1 MELLWPDSGKE
12 AASNNLRRALYISR
26 KAFDAVAGSRYLA
39 SEDRSLVL
47 SPENELWVDVEAFEE
62 ATALARRSRNPAAY
76 RAALE
81 LYTGDLLPEDPYE
94 EWAEGRR
101 GHLRRLY
108 LALLIELARLNEER
122 GDYGP
127 AVEALRRAVAEEPTN
142 EATHAGLM
150 HVYALSGRRRDA
162 LAQYERLREALSG
175 PPGAE
180 PGVTIRRLRDEIA
193 LDGRLSTKNLPAGE
207 VTPEA
212 GGHNLPAQRTS
223 FIGREREIVEVE
235 RALAIEKQPWS
246 TPG

>member
-1 MELLWPDSGKE
+1 VSSRTLGAKRWRLRKAADLIKVLSLAPKHRLSRERAMELLWSDSGRE
-12 AASNNLRRALYISR
+12 AASNNLRQALYISP

-47 SPENELWVDVEAFEE
+47 SPENELWVEVEAFEE

-81 LYTGDLLPEDPYE
+81 LYTGELLPEDPYE

-101 GHLRRLY
+101 GLLRRLY
-108 LALLIELARLNEER
+108 LALLIELTRLNEER

-162 LAQYERLREALSG
+162 LAQ
-175 PPGAE
+175 
-180 PGVTIRRLRDEIA
+180 
-193 LDGRLSTKNLPAGE
+193 
-207 VTPEA
+207 
-212 GGHNLPAQRTS
+212 
-223 FIGREREIVEVE
+223 
-235 RALAIEKQPWS
+235 
-246 TPG
+246 